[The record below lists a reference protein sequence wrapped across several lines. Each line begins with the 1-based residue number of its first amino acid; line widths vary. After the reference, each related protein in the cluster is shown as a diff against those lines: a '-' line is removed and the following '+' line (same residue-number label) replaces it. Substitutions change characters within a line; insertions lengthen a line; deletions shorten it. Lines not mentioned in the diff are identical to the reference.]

1 MRMSRV
7 NMVWRVVMCT
17 VVLLAGQVRAF
28 NLETRL
34 PLVKNGA
41 DGVYFGFSVAE
52 HQIVDSVTNNSLVT
66 DSWMLVGAPL
76 DQNLQPN
83 TNRSGALWKCP
94 MTTLTDD
101 CVQVITDGL
110 RNIDSQR
117 LQSPGNDEIKD
128 GQWMGVTVRSQG
140 RGGKVLVCA
149 HRYIHKG
156 LDFQWGRGLCY
167 TLTQYLDFD
176 KSHDPCKGRSTKRAH
191 EDYGFCQAGTSGVLT
206 ESEELLAIGTPG
218 PFTWRGAIF
227 VSSVS
232 DDFLNRPKTTFHTP
246 VTETDSPVD
255 KYAYLGMSVAAG
267 NFYSKKI
274 GFAAGAPRDN
284 GTGRVVIVPEVR
296 DGVNP
301 MQIHAQLSGEQF
313 ASSFGYELAAA
324 DINGDKR
331 SDLLVGAPFYYGRD
345 SGGAVYVYMNTNEY
359 CLHCNK
365 PQKLVGK
372 PESRFGFSIAR
383 LGDLNKDGFEDVAI
397 GAPYEGKGAVYIYLG
412 SDKGLITEPAQVIR
426 SEALPRSQPPT
437 FGYSLSGGTDMDLNG
452 YPDLLIGAYDSDTT
466 VLLMARPIIG
476 ILTYVR
482 PEQNLK
488 NIDPLKKGCSKY
500 PNRDYT
506 CFVFEACFDIES
518 AGRSYGG
525 KHDLT
530 LKYRLEAETFSG
542 RKFSRVWFG
551 TDEDDNNRPSFV
563 EKNMKWMPQKGL
575 TCSEEV
581 VSVKEN
587 TRDIQSPIIFKLSYS
602 LIQEEPQPIITG
614 EALPLVDRYPIL
626 NQQEAVKV
634 FQATFQKDCGDNEVC
649 ESNLEVQAEL
659 QLKQVGRQQWELLLG
674 ELEEV
679 VVNVTIYN
687 HGESAY
693 ESQLFLSHPAGLSY
707 IGTGI
712 EEKNQFACKPFNT
725 TMVSC
730 SMGNP
735 FKKGT
740 KHLRLRFDPKD
751 LSDRDLQLLFVV
763 SANSTSEDIGQQ
775 GPLIMQANV
784 VKKAELSIKG
794 LARPEQVFYGGTV
807 KGESAI
813 RYRDE
818 VGTRVLHTY
827 QVFNSGPW
835 KVNQL
840 EVHIDWPYQV
850 ANNKPQGKWLLYMD
864 EKPTVESIGGGECRM
879 SYGQVNPL
887 NLTSRPGM
895 EDPMDSLILDSPPE
909 RILFDSTRRKRD
921 TEMVL
926 RPEAIT
932 DKEGRRRS
940 VISSNCVA
948 GTAKCFTFVCII
960 RNLHKNTE
968 ATIRIRARLWNST
981 LVEDYP
987 RVDWVKIGSRAR
999 IHLQGIHQSNDDDEF
1014 QVETIAYPELLEQ
1027 TAGEGV
1033 PLWMIIVAIA
1043 AGLLLL
1049 ILLTICLW
1057 KCGFFKRRRPDPTL
1071 SGNLEK
1077 QRHD

>member
-1 MRMSRV
+1 MTTMQCSL
-7 NMVWRVVMCT
+7 VWPVSLLL
-17 VVLLAGQVRAF
+17 LLAAAPPAAPF

-34 PLVKNGA
+34 PLVKVGA
-41 DGVYFGFSVAE
+41 DGVYFGFSIAE
-52 HQIVDSVTNNSLVT
+52 HQIVEAVTNTSSVYNGT
-66 DSWMLVGAPL
+66 WMLVGAPL

-83 TNRSGALWKCP
+83 TSKSGALWKCP

-101 CVQVITDGL
+101 CEQVITDGL
-110 RNIDSQR
+110 RNIDS
-117 LQSPGNDEIKD
+117 LNLMPPGNDEIKD

-149 HRYIHKG
+149 HRYMNKG
-156 LDFQWGRGLCY
+156 ADFQWGRGLCY

-176 KSHDPCKGRSTKRAH
+176 KYYDPCKGRPVARAH
-191 EDYGFCQAGTSGVLT
+191 EDYGYCQAGTSGVLT
-206 ESEELLAIGTPG
+206 DSEEPLVAIGSPG
-218 PFTWRGAIF
+218 PYTWRGAIF
-227 VSSVS
+227 VNSIS
-232 DDFLNRPKTTFHTP
+232 DDYLTKLKVTFHTP
-246 VTETDSPVD
+246 ITEKDSPVD
-255 KYAYLGMSVAAG
+255 KYAYLGMSVTAG
-267 NFYSKKI
+267 NFYSEKV

-284 GTGRVVIVPEVR
+284 GTGRVMLVPEVR

-301 MQIHAQLSGEQF
+301 MEVRAQLSGEQF

-331 SDLLVGAPFYYGRD
+331 SDLLVGAPFYYSRD
-345 SGGAVYVYMNTNEY
+345 AGGAVYVYVNTPEY
-359 CLHCNK
+359 CLHCSK
-365 PQKLVGK
+365 PQRLTGK

-383 LGDLNKDGFEDVAI
+383 LGDLNQDGFEDVAI
-397 GAPYEGKGAVYIYLG
+397 GAPYEGKGAVYVYLG
-412 SDKGLITEPAQVIR
+412 SDKGLITDPAQVIR
-426 SEALPRSQPPT
+426 AEALARVQPAT
-437 FGYSLSGGTDMDLNG
+437 FGYSLSGGIDMDMNG
-452 YPDLLIGAYDSDTT
+452 YPDLMVGAYEADTA

-506 CFVFEACFDIES
+506 CFTFETCFDIES
-518 AGRSYGG
+518 GGRSYGG
-525 KHDLT
+525 KHELT

-551 TDEDDNNRPSFV
+551 AADDERPSFV
-563 EKNMKWMPQKGL
+563 EKNMKWKPARGI

-587 TRDIQSPIIFKLSYS
+587 TRDIQSPIVFKLSYS
-602 LIQEEPQPIITG
+602 LIQEEPEAIIAG
-614 EALPLVDRYPIL
+614 EELPSVDRYPIL

-634 FQATFQKDCGDNEVC
+634 FQVAFQKDCGDNEVC

-659 QLKQVGRQQWELLLG
+659 HLKPVARQQWELLLG

-693 ESQLFLSHPAGLSY
+693 ESQLFLTHPSGLSY

-712 EEKNQFACKPFNT
+712 EEKSLFSCKPFNST
-725 TMVSC
+725 LVAC
-730 SMGNP
+730 SIGNP
-735 FKKGT
+735 FKKG
-740 KHLRLRFDPKD
+740 KKQLRLRFDPKE
-751 LSDRDLQLLFVV
+751 LSDRDLQLEFTV

-775 GPLIMQANV
+775 SPLVLRANV

-794 LARPEQVFYGGTV
+794 LARPEQVFYGGAV

-813 RYRDE
+813 RFRDE

-850 ANNKPQGKWLLYMD
+850 ANTKPQGKWLLYLD

-879 SYGQVNPL
+879 GYGQVNPL
-887 NLTSRPGM
+887 NLTARAGA
-895 EDPMDSLILDSPPE
+895 EDPFDNLILESPPE
-909 RILFDSTRRKRD
+909 TILFNSRRKRD
-921 TEMVL
+921 TEAVL

-940 VISSNCVA
+940 VISSNCAA

-999 IHLQGIHQSNDDDEF
+999 IHLQGIHQSNEDDEF

-1027 TAGEGV
+1027 AAGEGV
-1033 PLWMIIVAIA
+1033 PLWMIVVAIA